1 MGTLGERRKPIW
13 ANKRIFL
20 TTRPVQEWNRLLC
33 KVSSS
38 RSWEVPAEAERLIRY
53 FTRKLAMMDKNRSM
67 ATLEVT
73 SQFMIQETSNQTQ
86 KVP

>member
-1 MGTLGERRKPIW
+1 
-13 ANKRIFL
+13 
-20 TTRPVQEWNRLLC
+20 
-33 KVSSS
+33 
-38 RSWEVPAEAERLIRY
+38 
-53 FTRKLAMMDKNRSM
+53 MMDENRSM